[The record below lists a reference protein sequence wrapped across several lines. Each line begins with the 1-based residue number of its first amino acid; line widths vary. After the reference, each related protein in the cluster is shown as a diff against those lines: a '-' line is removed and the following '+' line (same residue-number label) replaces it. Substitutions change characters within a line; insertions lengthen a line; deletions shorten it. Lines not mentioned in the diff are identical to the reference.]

1 MSGHIYDED
10 FPKAIFMKVPRANI
24 VIKFHCIEE
33 ANFGLVHDYSPTFNG
48 SNDDMVDD
56 EELFVNIITTFM

>member
-24 VIKFHCIEE
+24 AIKFHCIEE
-33 ANFGLVHDYSPTFNG
+33 ANFGLIRDYSPTVNR
-48 SNDDMVDD
+48 SNDALVDD
-56 EELFVNIITTFM
+56 EELFVNIMTTLI